1 MIFLL
6 KFENTPT
13 QVTDN
18 GCSLHQF
25 HDFSLFSEDHLC
37 QRSGP
42 FWQIFQVLLHL
53 WCVMNLTWSLKH
65 RITNSIRPFLLRR
78 AIFLWLS
85 TRLCMREV
93 RASQKTWK
101 PTTTSF
107 GRGWLSYWPSASQT
121 SICWRLR
128 PTWTASMTFS
138 PQLFWRAHPTI
149 RFISGAYFSKTF
161 TTQLKIIQ
169 ILLWEQCVISQDH
182 DDLLMILFEPRL
194 DEVRR
199 LENFLDGC
207 QNRVGWH
214 FLCSFTFSLIFDI
227 FVLQWHFRWSLQF
240 SLIVFCFH
248 WKNCTGICIKPYFR
262 ALSCL
267 NFQRQSIPETFVWP
281 ICWPRGW
288 IQSEQIRRRN
298 NICQQ
303 IQIANWRDFGCVVGL
318 AYVGT
323 LCRKSANTAW
333 TKVFFCFTSSSLPFD
348 QHGHLFH

>member
-1 MIFLL
+1 MTTISHLTRYTQTL
-6 KFENTPT
+6 RKFEW
-13 QVTDN
+13 
-18 GCSLHQF
+18 F
-25 HDFSLFSEDHLC
+25 FSLNLKTHRPKWPTMAVLFISFLTFLSLRIISARDQVFFDKYLRFC
-37 QRSGP
+37 Y
-42 FWQIFQVLLHL
+42 IFDLKLKTQNNKFYPT
-53 WCVMNLTWSLKH
+53 MNWL
-65 RITNSIRPFLLRR
+65 LLRR

-169 ILLWEQCVISQDH
+169 ILLWEQCVISHDH

-240 SLIVFCFH
+240 SLIV
-248 WKNCTGICIKPYFR
+248 
-262 ALSCL
+262 S
-267 NFQRQSIPETFVWP
+267 
-281 ICWPRGW
+281 
-288 IQSEQIRRRN
+288 
-298 NICQQ
+298 
-303 IQIANWRDFGCVVGL
+303 
-318 AYVGT
+318 
-323 LCRKSANTAW
+323 
-333 TKVFFCFTSSSLPFD
+333 VFIEKT
-348 QHGHLFH
+348 